1 MRISLNFLLFFVGI
15 HVIMIIMSLH
25 FLPDKRSYFIASEV
39 VILISLIF
47 SFRLY
52 RAYLRPLNLIARG
65 VESMKDREFTT
76 KFVPVGQRDVDQLI
90 EVYNQMM
97 ERLRQE
103 RVLNQEQNLF
113 LQNLIEAS
121 PVGIIILDFDGFI
134 SDANPEAM
142 KLPGFTEGE
151 VVKKRLSDLPGPL
164 GRALEKV
171 PVESSQVLRISGIHA
186 YKCEKAQFIDR
197 GAKRS
202 FLIVEELT
210 EDILE
215 SEKNAY
221 GKVIRM
227 MSHEVNN
234 STGAINSILDTLTK
248 TLEKQNLPDHQ
259 EALQVAIERNEHLGQ
274 FMKNFAEVIRL
285 PEPQKQRQD
294 LHKLLLQVYTLYA
307 VEAKRREIR
316 WQWDLDTQDFY
327 VSIDRSQFEQVL
339 VNLIKN
345 AFESMDSHGHLK
357 ISTSLP
363 DRCLIIQDDGPGI
376 PTEIQ
381 NKLFTP
387 FFSTKTKGQG
397 VGLTLVREI
406 LLNHQCQFSL
416 STPNP
421 GCTQFRIEFE

>member
-15 HVIMIIMSLH
+15 HVIMIIMSLN

-65 VESMKDREFTT
+65 VESMKDQEFTT
-76 KFVPVGQRDVDQLI
+76 KFVPVGQKDVDQLV

-113 LQNLIEAS
+113 LKDLVEAS

-134 SDANPEAM
+134 TDANPEAM
-142 KLPGFTEGE
+142 KLPGFTEGDTLG
-151 VVKKRLSDLPGPL
+151 KKLEDIPGPL
-164 GRALEKV
+164 GIALAEV
-171 PVESSQVLRISGIHA
+171 PVGTSEILRVSGIHA
-186 YKCEKAQFIDR
+186 YKCKKAQFIDR
-197 GAKRS
+197 AAKRN
-202 FLIVEELT
+202 FLIVEELA

-234 STGAINSILDTLTK
+234 STGAINSILHTVAK
-248 TLEKQNLPDHQ
+248 TLEQQNLPDHQ
-259 EALQVAIERNEHLGQ
+259 EALEVAIERNEHLGQ

-285 PEPQKQRQD
+285 PEPTRQKQD

-307 VEAKRREIR
+307 VEAKQRKIR
-316 WQWDLDTQDFY
+316 WQWDLDTQDFFAF
-327 VSIDRSQFEQVL
+327 IDRNQIEQVL
-339 VNLIKN
+339 VNIIKN
-345 AFESMDSHGHLK
+345 AFEAIDSHGHLK
-357 ISTSLP
+357 ISTRTA

-376 PTEIQ
+376 PEKIQ
-381 NKLFTP
+381 KKLFSP

-397 VGLTLVREI
+397 IGLTLVREI
-406 LLNHQCQFSL
+406 LLNHQCKFSL
-416 STPNP
+416 STPKP